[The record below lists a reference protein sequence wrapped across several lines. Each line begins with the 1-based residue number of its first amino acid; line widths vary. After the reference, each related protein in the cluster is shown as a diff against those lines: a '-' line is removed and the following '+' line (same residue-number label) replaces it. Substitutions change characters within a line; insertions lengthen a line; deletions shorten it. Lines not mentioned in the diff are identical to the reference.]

1 MAGVDQIRSLK
12 QDIKEQKDEEKRLH
26 KTILEHEKIIR
37 AGIQDIEKLMN
48 ERDVLGSQLVRRND
62 EIALLNEKIKILQST
77 LCRGTIT
84 MCFKYYQIQ
93 KQI

>member
-12 QDIKEQKDEEKRLH
+12 QEIKEQKDEEKRLH
-26 KTILEHEKIIR
+26 KTILEHEKVIR

-84 MCFKYYQIQ
+84 MCFNYYQTKKI
-93 KQI
+93 